1 MNKHLNL
8 QQTKDKNHMF
18 VLPWECWG
26 TFQVMLM
33 VVNWHYV
40 KGELLYSDKVQDE
53 CRPRFSCV
61 SISIHM
67 FNFVYS
73 SSELQ
78 PSSEQ
83 GLLALSALG
92 LITSDLTLAA
102 AALSELV
109 KIGQKGLCLN
119 CCGGV
124 VLYCT
129 NNKMLQLM

>member
-1 MNKHLNL
+1 
-8 QQTKDKNHMF
+8 
-18 VLPWECWG
+18 
-26 TFQVMLM
+26 
-33 VVNWHYV
+33 
-40 KGELLYSDKVQDE
+40 
-53 CRPRFSCV
+53 
-61 SISIHM
+61 M

-119 CCGGV
+119 CCGCV
-124 VLYCT
+124 VLYQQHS
-129 NNKMLQLM
+129 NKMLQSMRKTLLEVLLT